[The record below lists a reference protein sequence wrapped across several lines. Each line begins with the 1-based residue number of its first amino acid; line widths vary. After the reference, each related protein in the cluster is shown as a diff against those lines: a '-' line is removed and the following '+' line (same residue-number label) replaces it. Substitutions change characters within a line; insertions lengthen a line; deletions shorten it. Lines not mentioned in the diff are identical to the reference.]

1 MIGGRK
7 AEARRALATAE
18 MAASGSGLP
27 IFTDGAGAVLRS
39 CQKKAVKRLKS
50 FARVHLYRGAF
61 QARRPVLIQAELRAA
76 LDRSSQ
82 VAERIRSTF
91 LELGIALVSTQ
102 VLRRH
107 GMMTHRA
114 HLPCFTISSACRRR
128 WRDTG
133 DYKRQRDR
141 GNGSN
146 TIRPSHGNGLLHLG
160 RLFNSPEISSAR
172 AEDPAGKFRRFLG
185 GGRAL

>member
-114 HLPCFTISSACRRR
+114 HLPCFTISAACRPKMARHLR
-128 WRDTG
+128 LQALTRS
-133 DYKRQRDR
+133 RQRQQYYSAIAWKR
-141 GNGSN
+141 A
-146 TIRPSHGNGLLHLG
+146 
-160 RLFNSPEISSAR
+160 SSSWA
-172 AEDPAGKFRRFLG
+172 PLQFT
-185 GGRAL
+185 